1 MTKTQLEKFL
11 LRKMPLERKMLR
23 ANVPAPLVLIFDAK
37 NSEKNL
43 FPAPFL
49 AGI

>member
-1 MTKTQLEKFL
+1 MTKTQLDQFL
-11 LRKMPLERKMLR
+11 PRKMPLERKTLR
-23 ANVPAPLVLIFDAK
+23 ANDPAPFVLIFDAK